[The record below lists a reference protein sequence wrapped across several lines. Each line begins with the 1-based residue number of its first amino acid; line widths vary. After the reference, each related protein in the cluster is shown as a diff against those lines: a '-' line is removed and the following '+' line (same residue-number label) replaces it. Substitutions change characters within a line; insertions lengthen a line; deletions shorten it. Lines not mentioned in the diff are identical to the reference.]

1 MSMSFVKGVRVA
13 KALRSVAFRRVTPV
27 LEAAKRE
34 YELLREEVN
43 KELQRMEEEQRLRLR
58 KEQLWNAMAEALQA
72 KMEAATTEEFLAAQ
86 KRIEELRR
94 AAEEEGIEF

>member
-1 MSMSFVKGVRVA
+1 MSFIRVA
-13 KALRSVAFRRVTPV
+13 KAFHSVALRRAV
-27 LEAAKRE
+27 EAVKQE
-34 YELLREEVN
+34 YKLLREEVN
-43 KELQRMEEEQRLRLR
+43 KELQRMEEEQRLRVR
-58 KEQLWNAMAEALQA
+58 KEQLWSAMAEALQA

>member
-1 MSMSFVKGVRVA
+1 MSFVKGIQVV
-13 KALRSVAFRRVTPV
+13 KAFRSVASRRVAPV

-43 KELQRMEEEQRLRLR
+43 KELQRMEEEQRLRVR
-58 KEQLWNAMAEALQA
+58 KEQLWSAMAEALQA

-86 KRIEELRR
+86 KRIEEIRR